1 MAMTDEELLL
11 QLNILTSK
19 TSDNPN
25 MVYKTNGT
33 LNKGLNPEFFSGN
46 NSKIVN
52 AINNLALEAEKTN
65 TSAQDVANKVNEI
78 LLNTSTEENKIIWE
92 DLKTAM
98 GQPTIIQ
105 GLTDLYA
112 GKQIDKILG
121 LDAKDAG
128 KVISIDTDDKG
139 NLILKAVE
147 QGIVE
152 IPEVKATDIAYVN
165 NYDDSISN
173 VKNALDFVIDKVAN
187 GNIGEDN
194 GGLGGGFIMGDITW
208 DMIED
213 RPEVVADKISLS
225 STHLELK
232 DGETVVSS
240 VPLLSDSEVDNMLNK
255 LDEE

>member
-11 QLNILTSK
+11 QMNILASK

-25 MVYKTNGT
+25 MVYKTNAT
-33 LNKGLNPEFFSGN
+33 LNKGLNPAYFSGN
-46 NSKIVN
+46 YTKIVN
-52 AINNLALEAEKTN
+52 AINNLAVSADQAN
-65 TSAQDVANKVNEI
+65 TAAQNVSDKLNEI
-78 LLNTSTEENKIIWE
+78 LLDTSSEENQQVWE
-92 DLKTAM
+92 NLKAAM

-112 GKQIDKILG
+112 GKQIDKMLG

-128 KVISIDTDDKG
+128 KVVSIDTDDKG

-165 NYDDSISN
+165 NYNDSISN

-208 DMIED
+208 DMIEN

-240 VPLLSDSEVDNMLNK
+240 VPLLSDSEVENMLNK
-255 LDEE
+255 LDE

>member
-11 QLNILTSK
+11 QMNILASK

-25 MVYKTNGT
+25 MVYKTNAT
-33 LNKGLNPEFFSGN
+33 LNKGLNPAYFSGN
-46 NSKIVN
+46 YTKIVN
-52 AINNLALEAEKTN
+52 AINNLAVSADQAN
-65 TSAQDVANKVNEI
+65 TAAQNVSDKLNEI
-78 LLNTSTEENKIIWE
+78 LLDTSSEENQQVWE
-92 DLKTAM
+92 NLKAAM

-112 GKQIDKILG
+112 GKQIDKMLG

-128 KVISIDTDDKG
+128 KVVSIDTDDKG

-165 NYDDSISN
+165 NYNDSISN

-208 DMIED
+208 DMIEN

-255 LDEE
+255 LDE

>member
-11 QLNILTSK
+11 QMNILASK

-25 MVYKTNGT
+25 MVYKTNAT
-33 LNKGLNPEFFSGN
+33 LNKGLNPAYFSGN
-46 NSKIVN
+46 YTKIVN
-52 AINNLALEAEKTN
+52 AINNLAVSADQAN
-65 TSAQDVANKVNEI
+65 TAAQNVSDKLNEI
-78 LLNTSTEENKIIWE
+78 LLDTSSEENQQVWE
-92 DLKTAM
+92 NLKAAM

-112 GKQIDKILG
+112 GKQIDKMLG

-128 KVISIDTDDKG
+128 KVVSIDTDDKG

-165 NYDDSISN
+165 NYNDSISN

-232 DGETVVSS
+232 DGDTVVSS

-255 LDEE
+255 LDE

>member
-19 TSDNPN
+19 TSDNSN
-25 MVYKTNGT
+25 MVYKSNGT
-33 LNKGLNPEFFSGN
+33 LNKGLNPAYFSGN

-52 AINNLALEAEKTN
+52 AINNLAADSEKTA
-65 TSAQDVANKVNEI
+65 TTATDVSDKLNEI
-78 LLNTSTEENKIIWE
+78 LLDTSTEENQQVWE
-92 DLKTAM
+92 NLKAAM

-112 GKQIDKILG
+112 GKQIDKMLG
-121 LDAKDAG
+121 LSAKDAG
-128 KVISIDTDDKG
+128 KVVSIDTDDKG
-139 NLILKAVE
+139 NLILKAIE

-165 NYDDSISN
+165 NYNDGISN
-173 VKNALDFVIDKVAN
+173 VKNALDFVIDKIAN

-208 DMIED
+208 DMIEN

-232 DGETVVSS
+232 DGDTVVSS

-255 LDEE
+255 LDE

>member
-11 QLNILTSK
+11 QMNILASK

-25 MVYKTNGT
+25 MVYKTNAT
-33 LNKGLNPEFFSGN
+33 LNKGLNPAYFSGN
-46 NSKIVN
+46 YTKIVN
-52 AINNLALEAEKTN
+52 AINNLAVSADQAN
-65 TSAQDVANKVNEI
+65 TAAQNVSDKLNEI
-78 LLNTSTEENKIIWE
+78 LLDISSEENQQVWE
-92 DLKTAM
+92 NLKAAM

-112 GKQIDKILG
+112 GKQIDKMLG

-128 KVISIDTDDKG
+128 KVVSIDTDDKG

-165 NYDDSISN
+165 NYNDSISN

-208 DMIED
+208 DMIEN

-240 VPLLSDSEVDNMLNK
+240 VPLLSDSEVENMLNK
-255 LDEE
+255 LDE

>member
-11 QLNILTSK
+11 QMNILASK

-25 MVYKTNGT
+25 MVYKTNAT
-33 LNKGLNPEFFSGN
+33 LNKGLNPAYFSGN
-46 NSKIVN
+46 YTKIVN
-52 AINNLALEAEKTN
+52 AINNLAVSADQAN
-65 TSAQDVANKVNEI
+65 TAAQNVSDKLNEI
-78 LLNTSTEENKIIWE
+78 LLDTSSEENQQVWE
-92 DLKTAM
+92 NLKAAM

-112 GKQIDKILG
+112 GKQIDKMLG

-128 KVISIDTDDKG
+128 KVVSIDTDDKG

-165 NYDDSISN
+165 NYNDSISN

-208 DMIED
+208 DMIEN

-225 STHLELK
+225 NTHLELK
-232 DGETVVSS
+232 DGDTVVSS
-240 VPLLSDSEVDNMLNK
+240 VPLLSDSEVENMLNK
-255 LDEE
+255 LDE